1 MDGWRLALVWVD
13 GARCTGCGLCVESC
27 PVGALALS
35 DGMARV
41 DEEACTGCG
50 ACIDVCPESA
60 IEPVVQ
66 GELVLAPERP
76 VPAVYRPGPLVQGAG
91 AALTV
96 AGVGLLTRA
105 AGTLARAVSR
115 WLARQ
120 PAAPRLAVGRRTSAK
135 VPPRAGRRARHRRR
149 GR

>member
-1 MDGWRLALVWVD
+1 MDGALVWVD

-27 PVGALALS
+27 PVGALALV
-35 DGMARV
+35 DGIARV

-50 ACIDVCPESA
+50 ACIDVCPEGA

-66 GELVLAPERP
+66 GEIVLAPERP
-76 VPAVYRPGPLVQGAG
+76 VPAVYRPGPLVQAAG

-105 AGTLARAVSR
+105 ARALVRAVSR

-120 PAAPRLAVGRRTSAK
+120 PVVPRSAVGRRTSAE
-135 VPPRAGRRARHRRR
+135 PPAGAGRRARHRRR

>member
-13 GARCTGCGLCVESC
+13 GARCTGCGLCVGSC
-27 PVGALALS
+27 PIGALALL

-50 ACIDVCPESA
+50 VCIDVCPEGA

-66 GELVLAPERP
+66 GEIVPAPERP
-76 VPAVYRPGPLVQGAG
+76 VPAVYRPGPLVQGAS
-91 AALTV
+91 AALAVTG
-96 AGVGLLTRA
+96 AGLLA
-105 AGTLARAVSR
+105 KAGGALRAVSR

-120 PAAPRLAVGRRTSAK
+120 PAVPLPAVGRRSSAET
-135 VPPRAGRRARHRRR
+135 PARAGRRARHRRR

>member
-27 PVGALALS
+27 PVGALALL

-50 ACIDVCPESA
+50 ACIDVCPEGA

-76 VPAVYRPGPLVQGAG
+76 VPAVYRPGPLVQGVG

-105 AGTLARAVSR
+105 AGALVRAVSR

-120 PAAPRLAVGRRTSAK
+120 PAAPRPVVGRRSSAET
-135 VPPRAGRRARHRRR
+135 PARSGRRARHRRR

>member
-13 GARCTGCGLCVESC
+13 GARCTGCGLCMESC
-27 PVGALALS
+27 PVGALALL

-50 ACIDVCPESA
+50 ACIDVCPEGA
-60 IEPVVQ
+60 IAPVAQ
-66 GELVLAPERP
+66 GELVPAPGRP

-91 AALTV
+91 AALAV
-96 AGVGLLTRA
+96 AGAGLLA
-105 AGTLARAVSR
+105 KAGGALRAVSR

-120 PAAPRLAVGRRTSAK
+120 PAAPRLAVGRRSSAET
-135 VPPRAGRRARHRRR
+135 PARAGRRARQRRR

>member
-66 GELVLAPERP
+66 GELIPAPERP
-76 VPAVYRPGPLVQGAG
+76 VPVVYRPGPLVQGAS
-91 AALTV
+91 AALAVTG
-96 AGVGLLTRA
+96 AGLLA
-105 AGTLARAVSR
+105 KAGGALVRAVSL

-120 PAAPRLAVGRRTSAK
+120 PAAPRSAVGRRTSAET
-135 VPPRAGRRARHRRR
+135 PARAGRRARHRRR